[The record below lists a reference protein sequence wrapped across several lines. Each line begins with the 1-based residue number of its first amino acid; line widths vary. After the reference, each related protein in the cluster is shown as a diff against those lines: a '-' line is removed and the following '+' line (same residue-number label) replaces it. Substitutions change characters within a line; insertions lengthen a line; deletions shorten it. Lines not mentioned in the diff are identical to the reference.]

1 MEERENKSS
10 TTVKVVQ
17 SDDDTEFTNKQ
28 LIHYYKRIKEYQFIV
43 HKVTG

>member
-28 LIHYYKRIKEYQFIV
+28 LILYYKRNSIKDKRIPI
-43 HKVTG
+43 HSP

>member
-17 SDDDTEFTNKQ
+17 SDDDTEFTNKH
-28 LIHYYKRIKEYQFIV
+28 LIHYYKRKSIKDKRIPI
-43 HKVTG
+43 HSP